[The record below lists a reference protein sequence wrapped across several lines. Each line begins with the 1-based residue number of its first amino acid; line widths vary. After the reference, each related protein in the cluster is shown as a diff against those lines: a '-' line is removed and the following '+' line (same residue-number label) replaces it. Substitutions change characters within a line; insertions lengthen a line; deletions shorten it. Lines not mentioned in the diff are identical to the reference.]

1 MRGRQLLSGLPA
13 REVSG
18 RSVCSSALASCL
30 GVHEVCSGSCRLVL
44 KLFAPLSRCS
54 IFDLMSRVVVS
65 ELALR
70 LIGQPLEKADVG
82 IGHDR
87 LPGSGAGIER
97 AAAWGSS
104 IGRSSG
110 PTRRKP
116 KALWLVI

>member
-1 MRGRQLLSGLPA
+1 VVASGF
-13 REVSG
+13 
-18 RSVCSSALASCL
+18 
-30 GVHEVCSGSCRLVL
+30 GVREVCSGSRRRSLEL
-44 KLFAPLSRCS
+44 LASQSGYS
-54 IFDLMSRVVVS
+54 IFDLVGRVVVS

-70 LIGQPLEKADVG
+70 LVPQPSEKADVG
-82 IGHDR
+82 VGHDR
-87 LPGSGAGIER
+87 VPGSGAGIER